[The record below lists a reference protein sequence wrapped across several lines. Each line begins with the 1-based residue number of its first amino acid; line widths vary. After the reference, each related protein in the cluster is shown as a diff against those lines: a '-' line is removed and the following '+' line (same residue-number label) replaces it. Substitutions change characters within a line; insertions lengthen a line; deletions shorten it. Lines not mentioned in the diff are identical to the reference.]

1 MGFHE
6 TIGRLVSRRGSDNIG
21 AVINQVLRNCRAK
34 KYGITVTTETSSTQP
49 SVCPEK
55 TESQENQ
62 LLGEVLETKDPVV
75 PSGPV
80 DENQRV
86 MKLAHQDTVAEG
98 NVDMDELRKN
108 DFSRSIEPPRGAF
121 GIVV

>member
-75 PSGPV
+75 PSGLV
-80 DENQRV
+80 DKNQRV
-86 MKLAHQDTVAEG
+86 TKPTHQDTVAEC
-98 NVDMDELRKN
+98 NVNMYN
-108 DFSRSIEPPRGAF
+108 IEKE
-121 GIVV
+121 